1 MSLFQALY
9 VYFLQ
14 PVLSLLILV
23 IFIRV
28 IMSWLIS
35 FQIINLHN
43 RFVAAVWQISGAL
56 TEPLVAPIRRMM
68 PPMGGMDFS
77 PILLLLALY
86 FVRDWLLPGLV
97 FGTLRLF

>member
-1 MSLFQALY
+1 MSLVQALFA
-9 VYFLQ
+9 YFLR
-14 PVLSLLILV
+14 PILSLLILV

-43 RFVAAVWQISGAL
+43 RFVAAVWDISGRI
-56 TEPLVAPIRRMM
+56 TEPLIRPIRNIL

-77 PILLLLALY
+77 PIILLLALY
-86 FVRDWLLPGLV
+86 FTRDWLLPSLL
-97 FGTLRLF
+97 FGGFRLF